1 MMTLTSME
9 LLKSQDSSGE
19 SGKTLN
25 DSFCFLN
32 RYCKGFL

>member
-1 MMTLTSME
+1 MMSLTSME

-25 DSFCFLN
+25 DPFAF
-32 RYCKGFL
+32 